1 MTKSK
6 EWRRK
11 VQSVKVFYFHYY
23 VCHLLFFLSLPYKVP
38 AFISLISYVFAAFSL
53 LLSGVE
59 AVIGDESFNVG
70 SSISAEVLKV
80 GQKVQKWLQEPNN
93 KTTPIRAYSGGH
105 YSYCNVLCVYMHSP
119 EIS

>member
-1 MTKSK
+1 METESS
-6 EWRRK
+6 EHEGILFSLLCVPFTILFVFA
-11 VQSVKVFYFHYY
+11 VQSASIHF
-23 VCHLLFFLSLPYKVP
+23 
-38 AFISLISYVFAAFSL
+38 LISYAFAAFSL

-119 EIS
+119 EMS